1 MPRLSAISAAI
12 LLMHAVF
19 APSPAQAQD
28 KPPPARPDDDVGRL
42 LRSLA
47 PVPLLHAYPVTS
59 MIFAA
64 DGRTVTTVSDF
75 PGRLTVWDAYSGKR
89 LREWRLPQHVIARSV
104 LSADGKVLAVSD
116 GIGGTSLWEV
126 AAGKQL
132 RVVSGTHGHC
142 LGLSPDG
149 KSLVTGLFE
158 GGLGVWDVATG
169 KLRGRL
175 PKSSWSTSSNIAF
188 SPDGKRVAA
197 ARTDGGIGVW
207 DTADGKELHSL
218 PAASTDPQL
227 LTFTPNGKGL
237 AASDRTGAVRVWD
250 LASAR
255 ERRAV
260 QMPAGYRV
268 TCGMFMPDGRTL
280 LTGGA
285 DGTVRLWEMAS
296 GKERHRFPG
305 QSASINVAALTGD
318 GRAVAIMARDHQAL
332 VREVGGH
339 TRGDYDFAA
348 PPRPKDLDAAWAD
361 LADHDTAKAYR
372 AAGVFVEQG
381 TQAIAFL
388 RKRLAPATTPDPKEL
403 SRLVA
408 ELDSPVYSRRERAM
422 KELEALHES
431 AAPALEAALKQSP
444 ALEVRRRL
452 QQLLDRT
459 KQAPPLE
466 RLRALRAVEALETMA
481 TKEARALIEILAAG
495 SAGEAL
501 TEDAR
506 AALERL
512 KNPTPMPR

>member
-1 MPRLSAISAAI
+1 MSRLSAISVGVV
-12 LLMHAVF
+12 LMSTALGS
-19 APSPAQAQD
+19 APAQE
-28 KPPPARPDDDVGRL
+28 KPAARPDDDIGRL

-47 PVPLLHAYPVTS
+47 PVPLPHAYPVSS
-59 MIFAA
+59 MIFSA
-64 DGRTVTTVSDF
+64 DGRTVTTLIDS
-75 PGRLTVWDAYSGKR
+75 PGQVTVWDAYSGKK
-89 LREWRLPQHVIARSV
+89 LREWRPSQEVIAKSA
-104 LSADGKVLAVSD
+104 LSADGKLLVLAD
-116 GIGGTSLWEV
+116 GIGGTSLWDV
-126 AAGKQL
+126 AAGKRL
-132 RVVSGTHGHC
+132 RIIEGTHGAC

-149 KSLVTGLFE
+149 KSLAAGLFD
-158 GGLGVWDVATG
+158 GGLGVWDVPTG

-175 PKSSWSTSSNIAF
+175 PKSSWSTSSSIAF
-188 SPDGKRVAA
+188 SPDGKKVAA
-197 ARTDGGIGVW
+197 ARPDGTIGVW

-218 PAASTDPQL
+218 PAATTDPRL

-237 AASDRTGAVRVWD
+237 AASDRTGAVRVWE
-250 LASAR
+250 LASGR

-260 QMPAGYRV
+260 QIPAGYRV
-268 TCGMFMPDGRTL
+268 TCGLFTSDGRTL

-305 QSASINVAALTGD
+305 QTASINVAALAAD

-339 TRGDYDFAA
+339 TRGDNDFAA

-361 LADHDTAKAYR
+361 LADHDTSKAYR
-372 AAGVFVEQG
+372 AAALLVDQPA
-381 TQAIAFL
+381 QAVPFL
-388 RKRLAPATTPDPKEL
+388 KKRVAPAKTPDAKEM
-403 SRLVA
+403 SRLLD

-431 AAPALEAALKQSP
+431 AAPALEAALKENP

-459 KQAPPLE
+459 KQAAPPQG
-466 RLRALRAVEALETMA
+466 LRALRAVEALEKMA
-481 TKEARALIEILAAG
+481 TPEARALIEILAAG

-506 AALERL
+506 AALQRM